1 MHLRRAKQCTQ
12 TVGFQES
19 EPRKL
24 ICVHCCRRPCATLSV
39 AASSRAKEYH
49 ELPSGQT
56 FQAMS
61 YRQQPD
67 RSGCGSSPYIPLL
80 PYVR

>member
-1 MHLRRAKQCTQ
+1 M
-12 TVGFQES
+12 
-19 EPRKL
+19 
-24 ICVHCCRRPCATLSV
+24 

-61 YRQQPD
+61 YRQQPE
-67 RSGCGSSPYIPLL
+67 RSGCGSSPYIPWL

>member
-1 MHLRRAKQCTQ
+1 MYTNRRISREQAQKADLCTLLQ
-12 TVGFQES
+12 T
-19 EPRKL
+19 
-24 ICVHCCRRPCATLSV
+24 TLCDLSM

-56 FQAMS
+56 FQVMS